1 MKIMHQVRDFLDSCK
16 QTIQKNSN
24 GVFQKTKRALFKE
37 ESQKIR
43 EQAVKIVEKR
53 LKEKGMKLSD
63 FNEEEL
69 KIMFEAEE
77 KRLLEQIHAKELE
90 EKQEKTTKHF
100 KKVWEKGENEQEK

>member
-1 MKIMHQVRDFLDSCK
+1 MKIMHRVRDFLDSCK

-24 GVFQKTKRALFKE
+24 EVFQKTKRALFKE

-43 EQAVKIVEKR
+43 EQAVKIVEKC
-53 LKEKGMKLSD
+53 LKKEGMKLSD

-77 KRLLEQIHAKELE
+77 KRLLEQI
-90 EKQEKTTKHF
+90 QTKHF
-100 KKVWEKGENEQEK
+100 KEVWEKGDNEQGK

>member
-1 MKIMHQVRDFLDSCK
+1 MKIMHRVRDFLDSCK
-16 QTIQKNSN
+16 QTIQKNSSE
-24 GVFQKTKRALFKE
+24 VFQKTKRAFFKE

-77 KRLLEQIHAKELE
+77 KRLLEQI
-90 EKQEKTTKHF
+90 QTKHF
-100 KKVWEKGENEQEK
+100 KEVWEKGENEQGK

>member
-1 MKIMHQVRDFLDSCK
+1 MKILHHVRDFLDSCK

-24 GVFQKTKRALFKE
+24 EVFQKTKRALFKE

-69 KIMFEAEE
+69 KTMFEAEE
-77 KRLLEQIHAKELE
+77 KRLLEQI
-90 EKQEKTTKHF
+90 QTKHF
-100 KKVWEKGENEQEK
+100 KEVWEKGENEREK

>member
-16 QTIQKNSN
+16 QTIQKNSSE
-24 GVFQKTKRALFKE
+24 VFQKTKRALFKE

-53 LKEKGMKLSD
+53 LAKEGMKLSD

-77 KRLLEQIHAKELE
+77 KRLLEQI
-90 EKQEKTTKHF
+90 QTKHF
-100 KKVWEKGENEQEK
+100 KEVWEKGDNEQGK

>member
-1 MKIMHQVRDFLDSCK
+1 MKIMHQVMDFLDSCK

-24 GVFQKTKRALFKE
+24 EVFQKTKRALFKE

-53 LKEKGMKLSD
+53 LKKEGMKLSD

-77 KRLLEQIHAKELE
+77 KRLLEQI
-90 EKQEKTTKHF
+90 QTKHF
-100 KKVWEKGENEQEK
+100 KEVWEKGDNEQGK

>member
-24 GVFQKTKRALFKE
+24 EIFQKTKRAFFKE

-77 KRLLEQIHAKELE
+77 KRLLEQI
-90 EKQEKTTKHF
+90 QTKHF
-100 KKVWEKGENEQEK
+100 KEVWEKGENEQGK

>member
-16 QTIQKNSN
+16 QTIQKNSSE
-24 GVFQKTKRALFKE
+24 VFQKTKRALFKE

-53 LKEKGMKLSD
+53 LKKENMQLSD

-77 KRLLEQIHAKELE
+77 KRLLEQI
-90 EKQEKTTKHF
+90 QTKHF
-100 KKVWEKGENEQEK
+100 KEVWEKGDNEQGK

>member
-1 MKIMHQVRDFLDSCK
+1 MHQVRDFLDSCK

-24 GVFQKTKRALFKE
+24 EAFQKTKRALFKE

-53 LKEKGMKLSD
+53 LKKEGMKLSD

-77 KRLLEQIHAKELE
+77 KRLLEQI
-90 EKQEKTTKHF
+90 QTKHF
-100 KKVWEKGENEQEK
+100 KEVWEKGDNEQGK

>member
-1 MKIMHQVRDFLDSCK
+1 MRIMHQVRDFLNSCK

-24 GVFQKTKRALFKE
+24 EVFQKTKRALFKE

-53 LKEKGMKLSD
+53 LKKEGMKLSD

-77 KRLLEQIHAKELE
+77 KRLLEQI
-90 EKQEKTTKHF
+90 QTKHF
-100 KKVWEKGENEQEK
+100 KEVWEKGDNEQGK

>member
-24 GVFQKTKRALFKE
+24 EVFQKTKRALFKE

-53 LKEKGMKLSD
+53 LKKEGMQLSD

-77 KRLLEQIHAKELE
+77 KRLLEQI
-90 EKQEKTTKHF
+90 QTKHF
-100 KKVWEKGENEQEK
+100 KEVWEKGDNEQGK

>member
-16 QTIQKNSN
+16 QTIQKNSSE
-24 GVFQKTKRALFKE
+24 VFQKTKRAFFKE

-53 LKEKGMKLSD
+53 LKKEGMKLSD

-77 KRLLEQIHAKELE
+77 KRLLEQIQTE
-90 EKQEKTTKHF
+90 HF
-100 KKVWEKGENEQEK
+100 KEVWEKGDK

>member
-16 QTIQKNSN
+16 QTIQKNSSE
-24 GVFQKTKRALFKE
+24 VFQKTKRALFKE

-53 LKEKGMKLSD
+53 LKKEGMKLSD

-77 KRLLEQIHAKELE
+77 KRLLEQI
-90 EKQEKTTKHF
+90 QTKHF
-100 KKVWEKGENEQEK
+100 KEVWEKGDNEQRK

>member
-1 MKIMHQVRDFLDSCK
+1 
-16 QTIQKNSN
+16 
-24 GVFQKTKRALFKE
+24 KTKRALFKE

-77 KRLLEQIHAKELE
+77 KRLLEQI
-90 EKQEKTTKHF
+90 QTKHF
-100 KKVWEKGENEQEK
+100 KEVWEKGDNEQGK

>member
-1 MKIMHQVRDFLDSCK
+1 MKIMHRVRDFLDSCK

-24 GVFQKTKRALFKE
+24 EIFQKTKRALFKE

-43 EQAVKIVEKR
+43 EQAVKIVEKH

-77 KRLLEQIHAKELE
+77 KRLLEQI
-90 EKQEKTTKHF
+90 QTKHF
-100 KKVWEKGENEQEK
+100 KEVWEKGENEQGK

>member
-24 GVFQKTKRALFKE
+24 EVFQKTKRVLFKE

-53 LKEKGMKLSD
+53 LKKEGMKLSD

-77 KRLLEQIHAKELE
+77 KRLLEQI
-90 EKQEKTTKHF
+90 QTKHF
-100 KKVWEKGENEQEK
+100 KEVWEKGDNEQGK

>member
-24 GVFQKTKRALFKE
+24 EVFQKTKRALFKE

-53 LKEKGMKLSD
+53 LKKESMKLSD

-77 KRLLEQIHAKELE
+77 KRLLEQI
-90 EKQEKTTKHF
+90 QTKHF
-100 KKVWEKGENEQEK
+100 KEVWEKGDNEQGK

>member
-1 MKIMHQVRDFLDSCK
+1 MKIMHQVMDFLDSCK
-16 QTIQKNSN
+16 QTIQKNSSE
-24 GVFQKTKRALFKE
+24 VFQKTKRAFFKE

-53 LKEKGMKLSD
+53 LKKESMKLSD

-77 KRLLEQIHAKELE
+77 KRLLEQI
-90 EKQEKTTKHF
+90 QTKHF
-100 KKVWEKGENEQEK
+100 KEVWEKGDNEQGK

>member
-1 MKIMHQVRDFLDSCK
+1 MKIMHQVRDFLDSYK

-24 GVFQKTKRALFKE
+24 EIFQKTKRALFKE

-53 LKEKGMKLSD
+53 LKKEGMKLSD

-77 KRLLEQIHAKELE
+77 KRLLEQI
-90 EKQEKTTKHF
+90 QTKHF
-100 KKVWEKGENEQEK
+100 KEVWEKGENEQGK

>member
-16 QTIQKNSN
+16 QTIQKNSSE
-24 GVFQKTKRALFKE
+24 VFQKTKRALFKE

-53 LKEKGMKLSD
+53 LKKEGMKLSD

-77 KRLLEQIHAKELE
+77 KRLLKQIHAKELK

-100 KKVWEKGENEQEK
+100 KEVWEKGDNEQGK

>member
-1 MKIMHQVRDFLDSCK
+1 MKIIHQVKDFLDSCK
-16 QTIQKNSN
+16 QTIQKNSSE
-24 GVFQKTKRALFKE
+24 VFQKTKRAFFKE

-53 LKEKGMKLSD
+53 LKKEGMKLSD

-77 KRLLEQIHAKELE
+77 KRLLEQI
-90 EKQEKTTKHF
+90 QTKHF
-100 KKVWEKGENEQEK
+100 KEVWEKGDNEQGK

>member
-24 GVFQKTKRALFKE
+24 EIFQKTKRALFKE

-43 EQAVKIVEKR
+43 ERVVKIVEKR

-77 KRLLEQIHAKELE
+77 KRLLEQI
-90 EKQEKTTKHF
+90 QTKHF
-100 KKVWEKGENEQEK
+100 KEVWEKGDNEQGK

>member
-16 QTIQKNSN
+16 QTIHKNSN
-24 GVFQKTKRALFKE
+24 EAFQKTKRALFKE
-37 ESQKIR
+37 KSQKIR

-53 LKEKGMKLSD
+53 LKKEGMKLSD

-77 KRLLEQIHAKELE
+77 KRLLEQI
-90 EKQEKTTKHF
+90 QTKHF
-100 KKVWEKGENEQEK
+100 KEVWEKGDNEQGK

>member
-1 MKIMHQVRDFLDSCK
+1 MKILHHVRDFLDSCK

-24 GVFQKTKRALFKE
+24 EVFQKTKRALFKE

-69 KIMFEAEE
+69 KTMFEAEE
-77 KRLLEQIHAKELE
+77 KRLLEQI
-90 EKQEKTTKHF
+90 QTKHF
-100 KKVWEKGENEQEK
+100 KEVWEKGENEQGK

>member
-16 QTIQKNSN
+16 QTIHKNSN
-24 GVFQKTKRALFKE
+24 EVFQKTKRALFKE

-53 LKEKGMKLSD
+53 LKKENMQLSD

-77 KRLLEQIHAKELE
+77 KRLLEQI
-90 EKQEKTTKHF
+90 QTKHF
-100 KKVWEKGENEQEK
+100 KEVWEKGDNEQGK

>member
-16 QTIQKNSN
+16 QTIQKNSSE
-24 GVFQKTKRALFKE
+24 VFQKTKRALFKE

-53 LKEKGMKLSD
+53 LKKEGMQLSD

-77 KRLLEQIHAKELE
+77 KRLLEQI
-90 EKQEKTTKHF
+90 QTKHF
-100 KKVWEKGENEQEK
+100 KEVWEKGENEQEK

>member
-1 MKIMHQVRDFLDSCK
+1 MHQVRDFLNSCK

-24 GVFQKTKRALFKE
+24 EVFQKTKRALFKE

-53 LKEKGMKLSD
+53 LKKEGMKLSD

-77 KRLLEQIHAKELE
+77 KRLLEQI
-90 EKQEKTTKHF
+90 QTKHF
-100 KKVWEKGENEQEK
+100 KEVWEKGDNEQGK

>member
-16 QTIQKNSN
+16 QTIQKNSSE
-24 GVFQKTKRALFKE
+24 VFQKTKRAFFKE

-43 EQAVKIVEKR
+43 EQAVKSVEKR
-53 LKEKGMKLSD
+53 LKKEGMKLSD

-77 KRLLEQIHAKELE
+77 KRLLEQI
-90 EKQEKTTKHF
+90 QTKHF
-100 KKVWEKGENEQEK
+100 KEVWEKGDNEQGK

>member
-1 MKIMHQVRDFLDSCK
+1 MKIMHQVMDFLDSCK

-24 GVFQKTKRALFKE
+24 KALQKTKRAFFKE
-37 ESQKIR
+37 KSQKIR

-53 LKEKGMKLSD
+53 LKKEGMKLSD

-77 KRLLEQIHAKELE
+77 KRLLEQIHAKESE

-100 KKVWEKGENEQEK
+100 KEVWEKGENEQEK

>member
-1 MKIMHQVRDFLDSCK
+1 MKIMHRVRDFLDSCK

-24 GVFQKTKRALFKE
+24 EIFQKTKRALFKE

-43 EQAVKIVEKR
+43 ERAVKIVEKR

-77 KRLLEQIHAKELE
+77 KRLLEQI
-90 EKQEKTTKHF
+90 QTKHF
-100 KKVWEKGENEQEK
+100 KEVWEKGDNEQGK

>member
-16 QTIQKNSN
+16 QTIQKNSSE
-24 GVFQKTKRALFKE
+24 VFQKTKRAFFKE

-53 LKEKGMKLSD
+53 LKKEGMKLSD
-63 FNEEEL
+63 FSEEEL

-77 KRLLEQIHAKELE
+77 KRLLEQI
-90 EKQEKTTKHF
+90 QTKHF
-100 KKVWEKGENEQEK
+100 KEVWEKGDNEQGK

>member
-24 GVFQKTKRALFKE
+24 EVFQKTKRALFKE

-53 LKEKGMKLSD
+53 LKKEGMKLID

-77 KRLLEQIHAKELE
+77 KRLLEQI
-90 EKQEKTTKHF
+90 QTKHF
-100 KKVWEKGENEQEK
+100 KEVWEKGDNEQGK

>member
-1 MKIMHQVRDFLDSCK
+1 MKIMHQVKDFLDFCK
-16 QTIQKNSN
+16 QTIHKNSSE
-24 GVFQKTKRALFKE
+24 VFQKTKRVLFKE

-53 LKEKGMKLSD
+53 LKKEGMKLSD

-77 KRLLEQIHAKELE
+77 KRLLEQI
-90 EKQEKTTKHF
+90 QTKHF
-100 KKVWEKGENEQEK
+100 KEVWEKGDNEQGK

>member
-16 QTIQKNSN
+16 QTIQRNSSE
-24 GVFQKTKRALFKE
+24 VFQKTKRAFFKE

-53 LKEKGMKLSD
+53 LKKEGMKLSD

-77 KRLLEQIHAKELE
+77 KRLLEQI
-90 EKQEKTTKHF
+90 QTKHF
-100 KKVWEKGENEQEK
+100 KEVWEKGDNEQGK

>member
-1 MKIMHQVRDFLDSCK
+1 MKIMHQVKDFLDFCK
-16 QTIQKNSN
+16 QTIHKNSN
-24 GVFQKTKRALFKE
+24 EAFQKTKRALFKE

-53 LKEKGMKLSD
+53 LKKEGMKLSD

-77 KRLLEQIHAKELE
+77 KRLLEQI
-90 EKQEKTTKHF
+90 QTKHF
-100 KKVWEKGENEQEK
+100 KEVWEKGDNEQRK

>member
-1 MKIMHQVRDFLDSCK
+1 MKIMHRVRDFLDSCK

-24 GVFQKTKRALFKE
+24 EIFQKTKRALFKE

-69 KIMFEAEE
+69 KTMFEAEE
-77 KRLLEQIHAKELE
+77 KRLLEQI
-90 EKQEKTTKHF
+90 QTKHF
-100 KKVWEKGENEQEK
+100 KEVWEKGENEQGK

>member
-1 MKIMHQVRDFLDSCK
+1 MKIMHQVIDFLDSCK

-24 GVFQKTKRALFKE
+24 EVFQKTKRVLFKE

-53 LKEKGMKLSD
+53 LKKEGMKLSD

-77 KRLLEQIHAKELE
+77 KRLLEQI
-90 EKQEKTTKHF
+90 QTKHF
-100 KKVWEKGENEQEK
+100 KEVWEKGDNEQGK

>member
-16 QTIQKNSN
+16 QTIQKNSSE
-24 GVFQKTKRALFKE
+24 VFQKTKRAFFKE

-53 LKEKGMKLSD
+53 LKKEGMKLSD

-77 KRLLEQIHAKELE
+77 KRLLEQIR
-90 EKQEKTTKHF
+90 TKHF
-100 KKVWEKGENEQEK
+100 KEVWEKGDNEQGK

>member
-1 MKIMHQVRDFLDSCK
+1 MKIMHQVIDFLDSCK

-24 GVFQKTKRALFKE
+24 EVFQKTKRALFKE

-53 LKEKGMKLSD
+53 LKKEGMELID

-77 KRLLEQIHAKELE
+77 KRLLEQI
-90 EKQEKTTKHF
+90 QTKHF
-100 KKVWEKGENEQEK
+100 KEVWEKGDNEQGK

>member
-1 MKIMHQVRDFLDSCK
+1 MKIMHQVRDFLNSCK

-24 GVFQKTKRALFKE
+24 EVFQKTKRALFKE

-53 LKEKGMKLSD
+53 LKKEGMKLSD

-77 KRLLEQIHAKELE
+77 KRLLEQI
-90 EKQEKTTKHF
+90 QTKHF
-100 KKVWEKGENEQEK
+100 KEVWEKGDNEQGK